1 MQRTSEQIMSMLA
14 TRWGAVAITAA
25 SASLLLAYQ
34 SAPSL
39 HPCTREEHASL
50 GHKESFSRIF
60 TNLKLDG
67 PLQETYST
75 IIPLRKLKK
84 NITDDEILARFNQ
97 GFFGGPAFTIERWLF
112 CISHLSLTNT
122 STILK
127 ALNASVK
134 PSSSGFVV
142 HPTQWSRDLSRLSP
156 TSTPPVGSLFFGNF
170 LILDS
175 SSLSHQQRQ
184 DILPEA
190 AGYSPPSHPF
200 IEWVARGDSVAIA
213 SSHRFEVIRQRT
225 PAPSG
230 EMEDSVKVI
239 FSHVSCSPTT
249 GREIW
254 GGGLTTFHILYSK
267 YLFSDGVRRVLQE

>member
-1 MQRTSEQIMSMLA
+1 M
-14 TRWGAVAITAA
+14 
-25 SASLLLAYQ
+25 
-34 SAPSL
+34 
-39 HPCTREEHASL
+39 
-50 GHKESFSRIF
+50 
-60 TNLKLDG
+60 
-67 PLQETYST
+67 
-75 IIPLRKLKK
+75 KK

-122 STILK
+122 SSKSKLPANSFQSHIMGRQTFTTDHSKAILK